1 MTDQEKIVNK
11 VQNRNGDMWFTYK
24 CKDCGEEVQISLKK
38 ILTLD
43 DCGLVISNR
52 CKNCREKKKEH
63 FEKKG

>member
-1 MTDQEKIVNK
+1 MTEQEKIVNK

-52 CKNCREKKKEH
+52 
-63 FEKKG
+63 